1 VYAAPVGASAGR
13 SRVAVIGGGQA
24 GLAVSHELTA
34 RNVDHVVLERR
45 RIGQT
50 WRDRWDSFC
59 LVTPNWTVQLPGGA
73 YASDDPDG
81 YLPRDDIVRHLET
94 YAASFEAPVREGVEV
109 TALRQA
115 DVGFAVETSGGV
127 LNAEQVV
134 VCSGAYQRPHRPA
147 AAASVPAGLPAIDAE
162 SYRNPSAL
170 PPGRVLVVGSGQ
182 TGCQISEELTEA
194 GREVFLACGRAPWC
208 TRRIEGRDVLRW
220 LVDCGYYDAEASS
233 LPSPAARLIA
243 NVQATGH
250 GGGHDLHYRVL
261 QDIGVTLLGHFL
273 GADGGMA
280 QFAPDLAESVA
291 FGDARYDD
299 VRAAIRRWCE
309 RVGTPIPDMPDPP
322 PFRADPPE
330 TIGLDGFG
338 TVIFTCG
345 FRPDYAR
352 WIHLDAFDELGFPLH
367 VDGSSTVAPGL
378 HFCGVHFLRTRKSS
392 LLLGVGEDAAI
403 VATTVAARRST
414 A

>member
-1 VYAAPVGASAGR
+1 MGASAER
-13 SRVAVIGGGQA
+13 VRVAVIGGGQA
-24 GLAVSHELTA
+24 GLAMSHELTA
-34 RNVDHVVLERR
+34 RDVEHVVLERGSV
-45 RIGQT
+45 GQT

-81 YLPRDDIVRHLET
+81 YLRRDDIVRHLET
-94 YAASFEAPVREGVEV
+94 YAASFEAPVREDVDV
-109 TALRQA
+109 TALRHA
-115 DVGFAVETSGGV
+115 GGGFALETSSGV
-127 LNAEQVV
+127 LHVEQVI

-147 AAASVPAGLPAIDAE
+147 AADSVPAGLPVIDAE
-162 SYRNPSAL
+162 GYSNPSAL
-170 PPGRVLVVGSGQ
+170 PPGKVLVVGSGQ

-208 TRRIEGRDVLRW
+208 TRRIDGRDVLRW

-233 LPSPAARLIA
+233 LPSPASRLVA

-273 GADGGMA
+273 GTDGGTA

-291 FGDARYDD
+291 FGDARYDE
-299 VRAAIRRWCE
+299 VRAAIRKWCE
-309 RVGTPIPDMPDPP
+309 LGGTPTPDIHDPP
-322 PFRADPPE
+322 PFRAASPE
-330 TIGLDGFG
+330 TLGLDGFG

-367 VDGSSTVAPGL
+367 VNGSSTVAPGL
-378 HFCGVHFLRTRKSS
+378 HFCGVHFLRKRKSS

-403 VATTVAARRST
+403 VAAAVAEGDHRHT
-414 A
+414 GQHP

>member
-1 VYAAPVGASAGR
+1 VLYAGLMRASAER
-13 SRVAVIGGGQA
+13 VRVAVIGGGQA

-34 RNVDHVVLERR
+34 RDVEHVVLERW

-59 LVTPNWTVQLPGGA
+59 LVTPNWTVQLPGGT
-73 YASDDPDG
+73 YAGDDPDG
-81 YLPRDDIVRHLET
+81 YLRRNDIVRHLET

-115 DVGFAVETSGGV
+115 DRGFALETSTGS
-127 LNAEQVV
+127 LNVEQVI
-134 VCSGAYQRPHRPA
+134 VCSGAYQRPHLPA
-147 AAASVPAGLPAIDAE
+147 AAASLPAGLPAIDAE
-162 SYRNPSAL
+162 AYRSPSAL
-170 PPGRVLVVGSGQ
+170 PPGRVLIVGSGQ
-182 TGCQISEELTEA
+182 TGCQISEELAES
-194 GREVFLACGRAPWC
+194 GREVFLACGRAPWF
-208 TRRIEGRDVLRW
+208 TRRIDGRDVLRW
-220 LVDCGYYDAEASS
+220 LVDCGYFDAEASS

-250 GGGHDLHYRVL
+250 GGGHDLHFRVL
-261 QDIGVTLLGHFL
+261 QGIGVTLLGHFL
-273 GADGGMA
+273 GAESGIA
-280 QFAPDLAESVA
+280 RFAPDLTQSVA

-309 RVGTPIPDMPDPP
+309 RSGTPAPDMPDPP

-330 TIGLDGFG
+330 TLGLDGFG

-352 WIHLDAFDELGFPLH
+352 WIHLDAFDKLGFPLH
-367 VDGSSTVAPGL
+367 LDGSSTLAPGL
-378 HFCGVHFLRTRKSS
+378 HFCGVHFLRKRKSS

-403 VATTVAARRST
+403 VATTVASSSS
-414 A
+414 